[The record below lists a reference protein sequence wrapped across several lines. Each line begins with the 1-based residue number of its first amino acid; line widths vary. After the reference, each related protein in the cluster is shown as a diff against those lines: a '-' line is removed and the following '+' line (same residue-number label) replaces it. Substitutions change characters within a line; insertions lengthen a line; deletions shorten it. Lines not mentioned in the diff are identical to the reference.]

1 MIINICLI
9 VVIIITGII
18 LASYNHFVRTNN
30 RVNQSASAIDVLLNQ
45 RFDLLPNLIECVK
58 GYSKHESETLEELVK
73 LRSSYNKDSFSIDE
87 TEKLDKK
94 FGNIM
99 AIAESYPDLK
109 ANQNFLDLQSNL
121 KEIENK
127 LNNARMDYNNAVT
140 SYNNLVETI
149 PSNIVAKMFN
159 FERKELFKLDD
170 NKRENIKVD
179 FSQ

>member
-1 MIINICLI
+1 M
-9 VVIIITGII
+9 
-18 LASYNHFVRTNN
+18 
-30 RVNQSASAIDVLLNQ
+30 
-45 RFDLLPNLIECVK
+45 
-58 GYSKHESETLEELVK
+58 
-73 LRSSYNKDSFSIDE
+73 
-87 TEKLDKK
+87 
-94 FGNIM
+94 
-99 AIAESYPDLK
+99 
-109 ANQNFLDLQSNL
+109 DLQSNL